1 MKKRKRM
8 AAFALAAA
16 MVFSALPVNTLAV
29 EKQDRDTGGLCIH
42 HTKHTADC
50 GYTPAA
56 DGAPCG
62 HQHTGDCYTPVI
74 RCTHV
79 HTGDCYPA
87 EGGTYSTATPSGP
100 DKAEPAE
107 CSHQCT
113 EESGCV
119 EKELDCPHEQGG
131 HDGGCGYIPATR
143 GTPCRFVCEFCG
155 PQNDGEDG
163 QKPDGAKQ
171 TIVSFAQLPGEVREQ
186 NIPQLMEGG
195 RETAP
200 VLPDILEAAVR
211 QGEAEPQNVSI
222 EGVTWTAQPELDQ
235 AVPGVYR
242 FTPVLPEEYALAEG
256 TALPAFAVTVLG
268 ADRALLA
275 DTAVQFDELTP

>member
-1 MKKRKRM
+1 MDDRFLLYFLTSQHKNRRMSMKKRKRM

-119 EKELDCPHEQGG
+119 KKELDCPHEQGG

-211 QGEAEPQNVSI
+211 QGE
-222 EGVTWTAQPELDQ
+222 
-235 AVPGVYR
+235 
-242 FTPVLPEEYALAEG
+242 
-256 TALPAFAVTVLG
+256 
-268 ADRALLA
+268 
-275 DTAVQFDELTP
+275 

>member
-79 HTGDCYPA
+79 QKG
-87 EGGTYSTATPSGP
+87 ERTARLPHP
-100 DKAEPAE
+100 DRIRLNRPNA
-107 CSHQCT
+107 
-113 EESGCV
+113 
-119 EKELDCPHEQGG
+119 
-131 HDGGCGYIPATR
+131 ATSAR
-143 GTPCRFVCEFCG
+143 R
-155 PQNDGEDG
+155 
-163 QKPDGAKQ
+163 K
-171 TIVSFAQLPGEVREQ
+171 
-186 NIPQLMEGG
+186 
-195 RETAP
+195 
-200 VLPDILEAAVR
+200 AAV
-211 QGEAEPQNVSI
+211 
-222 EGVTWTAQPELDQ
+222 
-235 AVPGVYR
+235 
-242 FTPVLPEEYALAEG
+242 
-256 TALPAFAVTVLG
+256 
-268 ADRALLA
+268 
-275 DTAVQFDELTP
+275 